1 MAKGPSPAK
10 GLSNMLRATM
20 KKTPGGGMADDVP
33 AVIDGQQPA
42 ALSEGEYVI
51 PADVV
56 AMLGD
61 GSTEAGARLL
71 DNLVKEIRMKKQGS
85 AKQANPIGELLK

>member
-1 MAKGPSPAK
+1 MAKNPSKSLA
-10 GLSNMLRATM
+10 NMLKSAFG
-20 KKTPGGGMADDVP
+20 KTPGGGMRDDVP
-33 AVIDGQQPA
+33 AMIDGQQPA

-61 GSTEAGARLL
+61 GSTDKGVRVL
-71 DNLVKEIRMKKQGS
+71 DEMVKMIRQQKQGRKKQAPS
-85 AKQANPIGELLK
+85 IEEII